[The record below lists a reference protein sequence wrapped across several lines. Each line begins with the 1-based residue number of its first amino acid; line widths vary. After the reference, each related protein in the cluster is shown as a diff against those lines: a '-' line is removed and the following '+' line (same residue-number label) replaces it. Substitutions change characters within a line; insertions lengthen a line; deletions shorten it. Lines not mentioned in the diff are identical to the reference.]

1 MQQVTTLRTA
11 RRSFSLKEWTN
22 EKSNEKNKANICKFQ
37 NFFLSLPCQKI
48 KCGTSAASSR
58 WLFLYPQT
66 LESNTAAPRRV
77 SGNAPGSP
85 AFETLTTRSAAS
97 LCQKSNVMAT
107 TINANRTAQ
116 RAFTLKEWTDA
127 KRKSLNLWLS
137 TPSKFY
143 SQICEFPVTRLL
155 AIRINLVALCMIL
168 AAAAV
173 EQQPAITA
181 VAAITAAGLVY
192 RINQTDKKQQERK
205 GGKK

>member
-11 RRSFSLKEWTN
+11 RRSFSLKEWMN
-22 EKSNEKNKANICKFQ
+22 AKSNF
-37 NFFLSLPCQKI
+37 
-48 KCGTSAASSR
+48 
-58 WLFLYPQT
+58 Y
-66 LESNTAAPRRV
+66 
-77 SGNAPGSP
+77 
-85 AFETLTTRSAAS
+85 TLT
-97 LCQKSNVMAT
+97 CG
-107 TINANRTAQ
+107 
-116 RAFTLKEWTDA
+116 
-127 KRKSLNLWLS
+127 
-137 TPSKFY
+137 
-143 SQICEFPVTRLL
+143 FPVTRLL

>member
-11 RRSFSLKEWTN
+11 RRSFSLKEWTDAKRKPIN
-22 EKSNEKNKANICKFQ
+22 LWLSTPSQFYTQICEFGKKTPKILPIQ
-37 NFFLSLPCQKI
+37 KTFLSLPCQNNS
-48 KCGTSAASSR
+48 CGTDTAESSR
-58 WLFLYPQT
+58 QFLYPQT

-143 SQICEFPVTRLL
+143 SQICEF
-155 AIRINLVALCMIL
+155 
-168 AAAAV
+168 
-173 EQQPAITA
+173 
-181 VAAITAAGLVY
+181 
-192 RINQTDKKQQERK
+192 
-205 GGKK
+205 GKKNTEKFADSKNFRIFALSNSGA

>member
-1 MQQVTTLRTA
+1 MQQVTTL
-11 RRSFSLKEWTN
+11 
-22 EKSNEKNKANICKFQ
+22 
-37 NFFLSLPCQKI
+37 
-48 KCGTSAASSR
+48 
-58 WLFLYPQT
+58 
-66 LESNTAAPRRV
+66 
-77 SGNAPGSP
+77 
-85 AFETLTTRSAAS
+85 
-97 LCQKSNVMAT
+97 
-107 TINANRTAQ
+107 RTAQ

-155 AIRINLVALCMIL
+155 AIRINLVVLCMIL

-181 VAAITAAGLVY
+181 VAAITEAGLVY